1 MVPAK
6 ESSARQRQGDR
17 RVGYPIQL
25 QDTPLAEMLAMP
37 MK

>member
-1 MVPAK
+1 MAAQLSPDH
-6 ESSARQRQGDR
+6 G

-25 QDTPLAEMLAMP
+25 QDTALAEMLAMS